1 MVFFIIE
8 RFIKFNEGT
17 VMVKG
22 NQDMQNRFNP
32 KMILVVILLSSIPI
46 LTFSIL
52 EVSMGVISE
61 NEDYVKTAH
70 FLGFAVAFIIIFII
84 SMIIG
89 QYIRAVNDKKVLVA
103 TLELKHIT
111 NSIHAGVVNFLLE
124 KNYGITY
131 ASDGFYDIIGYSKE
145 EVEKNNNSILKFIHE
160 EDIEKFQFPIHGFR
174 IGDYIQK
181 EFRIRTKS
189 QEIRWILFNGN
200 YSEGKDGHTIS
211 AVLVDITES
220 RQMHER
226 LLVEEQRY
234 RVATEISNDILFE
247 YDIKKDYM
255 KYAERYRDLYN
266 MDPSIPDFTGQYEF
280 FEKIIHPE
288 DIGLFIEYC
297 KSLGSGKALIEAEFR
312 LLDKNNNYVWCHLCG
327 KTIYD
332 EKMQP
337 IKVIGKLVNIDLYK
351 KDFEVLEY
359 KAKRDPLTG
368 VYNRNVVEDLINEY
382 IEKNKEQQHTFM
394 VVDIDDFKNIN
405 DQYGH
410 QRGDKVLSFAI
421 NQVKLIF
428 SSDEII
434 GRIGGDEFV
443 VFIGDTTDEEMIFSK
458 ADILHKAL
466 QTVYHDNGF
475 DISLSGSIGI
485 STYPKDGQNYEELF
499 ERADHALYDV
509 KEGGKDGYKLFA

>member
-1 MVFFIIE
+1 L
-8 RFIKFNEGT
+8 N
-17 VMVKG
+17 
-22 NQDMQNRFNP
+22 
-32 KMILVVILLSSIPI
+32 
-46 LTFSIL
+46 
-52 EVSMGVISE
+52 
-61 NEDYVKTAH
+61 
-70 FLGFAVAFIIIFII
+70 
-84 SMIIG
+84 
-89 QYIRAVNDKKVLVA
+89 
-103 TLELKHIT
+103 
-111 NSIHAGVVNFLLE
+111 
-124 KNYGITY
+124 
-131 ASDGFYDIIGYSKE
+131 
-145 EVEKNNNSILKFIHE
+145 FIHE
-160 EDIEKFQFPIHGFR
+160 DDIDMFQFPIDGVR

-181 EFRIRTKS
+181 EFRIRTKCK
-189 QEIRWILFNGN
+189 EIRWILFNGN

-247 YDIKKDYM
+247 YDIKNDYM

-266 MDPSIPDFTGQYEF
+266 MDPNIPNFTAQYEY
-280 FEKIIHPE
+280 FEDIIHPE
-288 DIGLFIEYC
+288 DIGLFIEYG
-297 KSLGSGKALIEAEFR
+297 KALISGKALIEAEFR
-312 LLDKNNNYVWCHLCG
+312 LLDKNNKYVWCHLCG

-351 KDFEVLEY
+351 KDFEILEY

-368 VYNRNVVEDLINEY
+368 VFNRNVAQDLINDY
-382 IEKNKEQQHTFM
+382 IEKNKEKQHTFM

-410 QRGDKVLSFAI
+410 QRGDRVLSFAI

-443 VFIGDTTDEEMIFSK
+443 VFIGDTMDEEIVLAK

-499 ERADHALYDV
+499 DRADHALYDV
-509 KEGGKDGYKLFA
+509 KEGGKDGYKLFV